1 MPLTGW
7 LAQTIYL
14 PCNEADSRDS
24 VMRGEFEE
32 VTNIKQVA
40 VLAGVSTATVS
51 HVLNN
56 SAHVSRK
63 LRERVLKVVR
73 DLNYHPNTLARSLKT
88 RASKTVGM
96 IITDILNPF
105 YPAVVRGAEDVV
117 GRGGFNLVVGN
128 SDGDVQKEEAYYRT
142 FLAKRVDGL
151 LLVTAATV
159 YPPAYLSRHNSEET
173 PIIFINRD
181 YQGIR
186 ADCVI
191 ADNLQGSYEAVC
203 HLLKAGHRRVGII
216 TGPREHIMAVQR
228 YLGYERALQAHGVKL
243 EKELVREGR
252 FDLSSGY
259 EQTKSLLTLPDRPT
273 ALFVSNVPMT
283 TGALQAIFESTIR
296 FPEELALV
304 SFDDQ
309 DWLNVIRPRISA
321 VAQPGY
327 ELGAS
332 AADMLLKRI
341 SGEST
346 GPPCRKLLKTELI
359 VRDSSTSQRPGDRNG
374 TTISLNLGTADRR

>member
-1 MPLTGW
+1 
-7 LAQTIYL
+7 
-14 PCNEADSRDS
+14 
-24 VMRGEFEE
+24 
-32 VTNIKQVA
+32 VTNIKQIA
-40 VLAGVSTATVS
+40 LLADVSTATVS
-51 HVLNN
+51 HVLND
-56 SAHVSRK
+56 SRHVSPR
-63 LRERVLKVVR
+63 LRDRVLRVVR

-105 YPAVVRGAEDVV
+105 YPAVVRGGEDVLA
-117 GRGGFNLVVGN
+117 REGFNLVVGN

-151 LLVTAATV
+151 LLVTSATA

-203 HLLKAGHRRVGII
+203 HLLNAGHRRVGIV
-216 TGPREHIMAVQR
+216 TGPPGHIMALQR
-228 YLGYERALQAHGVKL
+228 YLGYERALLAHGL
-243 EKELVREGR
+243 RPDPELVREGQ
-252 FDLSSGY
+252 FDLHSGY
-259 EQTKSLLTLPDRPT
+259 EQTKSLLTLAERPT
-273 ALFVSNVPMT
+273 ALFVCNVPMT
-283 TGALQAIFESTIR
+283 TGALQAIFESNVP

-327 ELGAS
+327 QLGAF
-332 AADMLLKRI
+332 AAEMLLKRV
-341 SGEST
+341 SGESAD
-346 GPPCRKLLKTELI
+346 PPCRKVLKTELI
-359 VRDSSTSQRPGDRNG
+359 VRDSSSSSTSKREGDDNGPKKRPQ
-374 TTISLNLGTADRR
+374 